1 MDQWWMNAL
10 MAVIGEYFDEGDE
23 VNGVS
28 VHIRRMDRITLWT
41 KTANNEAVQTSV
53 GRQFKQLLNIQ
64 DPIGFISWQ
73 DKANKVTQEKYTC

>member
-1 MDQWWMNAL
+1 

-41 KTANNEAVQTSV
+41 KTANNEAVQVWINNVNRALLTE
-53 GRQFKQLLNIQ
+53 KQVNEQGPL
-64 DPIGFISWQ
+64 
-73 DKANKVTQEKYTC
+73 